1 MPRKTA
7 EISAKE
13 NLMIGSAQQKGST
26 VYVYNERGNLL
37 FTKNG
42 ELQGFTA
49 TTVTIRSGHTLYTY
63 NDRGNLNFSK
73 SV

>member
-1 MPRKTA
+1 
-7 EISAKE
+7 
-13 NLMIGSAQQKGST
+13 MIGTAVQKGPRVE
-26 VYVYNERGNLL
+26 VYDENGRYL
-37 FTKNG
+37 FSRDG